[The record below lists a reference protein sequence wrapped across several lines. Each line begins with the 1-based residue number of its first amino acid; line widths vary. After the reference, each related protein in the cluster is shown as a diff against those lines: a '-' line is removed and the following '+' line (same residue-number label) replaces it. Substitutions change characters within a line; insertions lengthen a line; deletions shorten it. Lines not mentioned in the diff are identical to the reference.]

1 MSPKKTWITCS
12 IGEMNVTVNL
22 HTTLQ
27 RQTPDGTISRLELNL
42 PEGTTLADLLAELD
56 IRMDPDALLLVVNSR
71 MAEES
76 QVLYP
81 GDQVNLMPALSGG
94 SH

>member
-1 MSPKKTWITCS
+1 MCPKKTWIIYST
-12 IGEMNVTVNL
+12 GKMNVTVHL

-42 PEGTTLADLLAELD
+42 PEGTTLAGLLKELD

-71 MAEES
+71 MAEEG
-76 QVLYP
+76 QVLNP

-94 SH
+94 AH

>member
-12 IGEMNVTVNL
+12 IGEMNVTVHL

-27 RQTPDGTISRLELNL
+27 RQTPDGLLSRLELNL

-71 MAEES
+71 MAGEG
-76 QVLYP
+76 QVLHP

-94 SH
+94 AH